1 MMLTCRKPLN
11 HIALAFLTLTLTAC
25 AAPRERVR
33 TVYVQTP
40 VAVRCVEPSDLRP
53 MPPKPMASL
62 PTDERR
68 ALSVALD
75 WLADLVPWAVTA
87 EGQLKACAGE

>member
-1 MMLTCRKPLN
+1 VRVIIL
-11 HIALAFLTLTLTAC
+11 ALLLTAC
-25 AAPRERVR
+25 ATPRERIRRVD
-33 TVYVQTP
+33 VAIP

-75 WLADLVPWAVTA
+75 WLADLVPWATEA

>member
-1 MMLTCRKPLN
+1 MRIIPL
-11 HIALAFLTLTLTAC
+11 AVAFVLLGGC
-25 AAPRERVR
+25 ASPRERIKVTR
-33 TVYVQTP
+33 VSIP
-40 VAVRCVEPSDLRP
+40 VAVRCVEPTDLRP
-53 MPPKPMASL
+53 MPPKPVASL

-75 WLADLVPWAVTA
+75 WLADLVPWAVEA

>member
-1 MMLTCRKPLN
+1 MRIIPL
-11 HIALAFLTLTLTAC
+11 AVAFVLLGGC
-25 AAPRERVR
+25 ASPRERIKVTR
-33 TVYVQTP
+33 VSIP
-40 VAVRCVEPSDLRP
+40 VAE
-53 MPPKPMASL
+53 L

-87 EGQLKACAGE
+87 EGQLKACAELGH

>member
-1 MMLTCRKPLN
+1 MMLTYRKPLSQ
-11 HIALAFLTLTLTAC
+11 IAAAFLTLALTAC
-25 AAPRERVR
+25 ATPRERVR

-40 VAVRCVEPSDLRP
+40 VAVRCVELSVLRP
-53 MPPKPMASL
+53 MPPKPVASL

-75 WLADLVPWAVTA
+75 WLADLVPWAVEA
-87 EGQLKACAGE
+87 DGQLRACAGD

>member
-1 MMLTCRKPLN
+1 MRVVIL
-11 HIALAFLTLTLTAC
+11 ALLLTAC
-25 AAPRERVR
+25 ATPRERIK
-33 TVYVQTP
+33 TVEVAIP
-40 VAVRCVEPSDLRP
+40 VAVRCVEPFDLRP
-53 MPPKPMASL
+53 MPPKPVASL

-87 EGQLKACAGE
+87 EGQLGACAGD